1 MNRHASTL
9 DEIDAVASEWVARRD
24 AGLAPHEQAEFDRW
38 CAASVLHA
46 EAVARFELTW
56 VALGRPRRT
65 GGRGELRR
73 ELGAVARR
81 RRLRRAAVV
90 AVAVGMLAMGAA
102 WWRSAPRGAEA
113 GLEAAGR
120 TIVHKATRETLP
132 DGSVIGRAAGAEFT
146 VDFSGAAR
154 RVTLQ
159 RGEVHFSV
167 MQDATRTFVV
177 VAGGV
182 EVRAVGTAFSVQ
194 LGRAQVE
201 VLVTEGRVAVEQGSG
216 TAGPADAGSATA
228 AAAQPLIS
236 LHPPSRQPIFL
247 DAGNSLVI
255 EVALQPVAAAK
266 PKVQTIAPAQIAER
280 LAWLNPRVE
289 FSGAPLSEVVA
300 VLNRYNATK
309 FSLGDAALAGV
320 PLSGLF
326 RADDPETFTRLL
338 ETGFGINSERRGDEI
353 ILRKVR

>member
-1 MNRHASTL
+1 MNRHSTTL
-9 DEIDAVASEWVARRD
+9 DEIDAVAAEWIARRD
-24 AGLAPHEQAEFDRW
+24 AGLEPHEQAELDRW

-46 EAVARFELTW
+46 EALARFERTW
-56 VALGRPRRT
+56 TALGRPRRT
-65 GGRGELRR
+65 GARSEFAQ

-81 RRLRRAAVV
+81 RRRR
-90 AVAVGMLAMGAA
+90 VAVGVTVTAAVALAVGAA
-102 WWRSAPRGAEA
+102 WWSPPASTTA
-113 GLEAAGR
+113 GPAVVHTR
-120 TIVHKATRETLP
+120 TIVHEPARETLP
-132 DGSVIGRAAGAEFT
+132 DGTVVGRAAGAEFT
-146 VDFSGAAR
+146 VEFTAATR

-167 MQDATRTFVV
+167 EKDPGRPFVV

-201 VLVTEGRVAVEQGSG
+201 VLVTEGRVAVTAQGEAESA
-216 TAGPADAGSATA
+216 AGGGSNQRQPGEDPTGRSLTPVYIDAGK
-228 AAAQPLIS
+228 
-236 LHPPSRQPIFL
+236 
-247 DAGNSLVI
+247 SLVV
-255 EVALQPVAAAK
+255 EVALQPVAA
-266 PKVQTIAPAQIAER
+266 PEVQSVAPAQIAER

-289 FSGAPLSEVVA
+289 FSGAPISEVVA

-309 FSLGDAALAGV
+309 FTLGDAALASV

-338 ETGFGINSERRGDEI
+338 ETGFGIRSERRGDEI
-353 ILRKVR
+353 VLRKAR